1 MGNFLRF
8 HRKIYNFASKMEQIQ
23 FTTLVLLTLLTIKLL
38 LLPKQATSI
47 PVVSTSRWLMACG
60 TALLA
65 VQFLLQYLFKLRSV
79 GIIQAVMVNLVF
91 FIPCSTLF
99 SLAVLY
105 LQRQGHINWIDKYLG
120 LLTWIV
126 GMALIT
132 FSIIVSGQPIMAGA
146 ESVFKAEIMVSLLYM
161 GTQGYY
167 TARSLQQLHK
177 MRRALANYYDRD
189 MSHLL
194 NWMQIS
200 IFIMAPIAVVVP
212 FSIFFQNKW
221 LLYFCT
227 IIFIGIFYLVDSFC
241 LYATSASLQKV
252 MEAEQNTGEAANA
265 VSVDEKTGTGGTEEE
280 GLQEQKNAV
289 VADDIANRI
298 DQAVTRWTAAGKHLR
313 SGINCPEAADEMHLP
328 RYQFSLWL
336 KQNGTNYR
344 EWLNGLRIKEAKRL
358 LKAHPEWS
366 NEAIAQHC
374 GFSDRSY
381 FQKVFKE
388 RTGLTPA
395 QYMEG
400 KRRG

>member
-1 MGNFLRF
+1 
-8 HRKIYNFASKMEQIQ
+8 
-23 FTTLVLLTLLTIKLL
+23 
-38 LLPKQATSI
+38 
-47 PVVSTSRWLMACG
+47 
-60 TALLA
+60 
-65 VQFLLQYLFKLRSV
+65 
-79 GIIQAVMVNLVF
+79 
-91 FIPCSTLF
+91 
-99 SLAVLY
+99 
-105 LQRQGHINWIDKYLG
+105 
-120 LLTWIV
+120 
-126 GMALIT
+126 
-132 FSIIVSGQPIMAGA
+132 
-146 ESVFKAEIMVSLLYM
+146 
-161 GTQGYY
+161 
-167 TARSLQQLHK
+167 
-177 MRRALANYYDRD
+177 
-189 MSHLL
+189 
-194 NWMQIS
+194 
-200 IFIMAPIAVVVP
+200 
-212 FSIFFQNKW
+212 
-221 LLYFCT
+221 
-227 IIFIGIFYLVDSFC
+227 
-241 LYATSASLQKV
+241 
-252 MEAEQNTGEAANA
+252 MEAEQNTGETANA

-298 DQAVTRWTAAGKHLR
+298 DQAVTRWTAAGMHLR